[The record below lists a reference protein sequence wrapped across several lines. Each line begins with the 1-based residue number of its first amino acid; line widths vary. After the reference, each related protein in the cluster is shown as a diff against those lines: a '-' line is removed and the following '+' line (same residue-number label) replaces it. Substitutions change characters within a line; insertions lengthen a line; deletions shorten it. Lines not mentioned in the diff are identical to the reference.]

1 MRKVLLSLAVL
12 ASSVA
17 SAQLLNISSVE
28 KVNLPA
34 GVDAAQVALSHDGSF
49 AVVNGAGGL
58 QKVDLATG
66 KAVKIGGV
74 ATLSGV
80 EISEDGS
87 TVVYKQPVFKN
98 KLRYTTLKS
107 VNLKDG
113 KEGTIVAASRNL
125 QGFAL
130 AKNSVGAVDN
140 GKFTAKNLDGAA
152 ATSIVTVA
160 SIKNGA
166 LMVSVNG
173 VNNISPQGTTGQ
185 SYLWPSV
192 SPDGKKVLYYLVGQ
206 GAFVCNLDGSN
217 PVSVGVMRAPKWYNN
232 EIVLGM
238 QDEDNGEIVT
248 ASKLVAASVD
258 GKVMQD
264 LTQVSSMAMYPA
276 VAGNGSKVSF
286 VTPAGELFVMNVNK

>member
-113 KEGTIVAASRNL
+113 KEGTIVDASRNL

-152 ATSIVTVA
+152 ATFIVTVA

-173 VNNISPQGTTGQ
+173 VNNNISPQGTAGQ

-192 SPDGKKVLYYLVGQ
+192 SPDGKKVLYYLCGQ

-217 PVSVGVMRAPKWYNN
+217 PVSVGMIRAAKWYNN
-232 EIVLGM
+232 EVVVGM
-238 QDEDNGEIVT
+238 QDQDNGEYVT
-248 ASKLVAASVD
+248 ASKLTAVSVD
-258 GKVMQD
+258 GKVKQD
-264 LTQVSSMAMYPA
+264 LTQYSSMAMYPA

-286 VTPAGELFVMNVNK
+286 VTPAGELFVMNIK